1 MADLK
6 RLLLPLTGII
16 FFHGSTAQVAGN
28 KTAVAVNN
36 EAHHKVV
43 LENGYV
49 RILEGNIAAHDT
61 TPPHIHAANS
71 VVVFLSASMFGI
83 GIDGRPNE
91 IFDVKPGDT
100 RIIDYSKTPVTHTVW
115 NQGEGNFHFLVV
127 EMKHAQQSPVKPKDV
142 NVTPGEDYHLTASRH
157 ARVLVAITNA
167 PQALR
172 PSGFLFIPPQNEFTV
187 NARGA
192 DASRCLLLELD

>member
-1 MADLK
+1 MASFK

-16 FFHGSTAQVAGN
+16 FFHGSTAQ
-28 KTAVAVNN
+28 VAVNN

-71 VVVFLSASMFGI
+71 VVVFLSPSIFGI

-91 IFDVKPGDT
+91 TFDVKPGDT
-100 RIIDYSKTPVTHTVW
+100 RIIDYSKTPVTHIVW
-115 NQGEGNFHFLVV
+115 NQSEGNFHFLVV
-127 EMKHAQQSPVKPKDV
+127 EMKHAQQSPVKPKVVDL
-142 NVTPGEDYHLTASRH
+142 TPGEDYDLSGSRH
-157 ARVLVAITNA
+157 ARVIVAITNA

-187 NARGA
+187 HAGGTDVA
-192 DASRCLLLELD
+192 RCLLLELD